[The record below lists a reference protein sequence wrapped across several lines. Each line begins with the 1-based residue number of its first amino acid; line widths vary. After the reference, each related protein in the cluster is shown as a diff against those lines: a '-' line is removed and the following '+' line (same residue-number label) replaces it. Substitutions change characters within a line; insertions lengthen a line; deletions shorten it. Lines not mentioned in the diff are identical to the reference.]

1 MLATV
6 ENNKTY
12 SFNSKGGFFREVS
25 GNMKLN
31 EEHNIGVSTSGKSD
45 NVLIEYLGC
54 SVKIVEP
61 TPYFQLRGE
70 KPSTVITWRVNY
82 FVWSRSKGTWGS
94 RRQYQELDTWF
105 VDKIIGKETRNRL
118 ERELLSEMR
127 DKLNEGLTALR
138 EYVAK
143 DYARYTAEDK
153 CEQCGSHISE
163 AHFPVCSLSDGY
175 NVND

>member
-1 MLATV
+1 MLETI
-6 ENNKTY
+6 ETNKTY
-12 SFNSKGGFFREVS
+12 SFSSKGGFFREVS

-61 TPYFQLRGE
+61 TPYFQLRGQ
-70 KPSTVITWRVNY
+70 KPSTVITWRINY

-94 RRQYQELDTWF
+94 RRQYQELDTSF
-105 VDKIIGKETRNRL
+105 VDKIIGKALRISL
-118 ERELLSEMR
+118 ERDLLSEMR
-127 DKLNEGLTALR
+127 DKLEEGLTALR
-138 EYVAK
+138 EYEVI
-143 DYARYTAEDK
+143 DYTRYTVEDK